1 MKIDF
6 DQNKSNKNLDE
17 RGLAFDVV
25 VEFQWESAVIQ
36 EDLRKAYPERRFVAA
51 GNINCRLHIICFTPI
66 LEGIR
71 VISLR
76 KANKREVINYE
87 AAINQ

>member
-6 DQNKSNKNLDE
+6 DQNKSNKNFDE

-25 VEFQWESAVIQ
+25 VEFEWESAVIQ

-51 GNINCRLHIICFTPI
+51 GKINYRLHIICFTPI

-76 KANKREVINYE
+76 KANKREVISYE